1 MQPYALLLSLSHAH
15 RTVAAY
21 KPLKRC
27 QVHVAMPSFLESQ
40 RSPENI
46 AADLSVC
53 VCVRIIFY
61 SLILTWFLHSAIT
74 VKKLA
79 GGGINKM
86 IERSVDRK

>member
-15 RTVAAY
+15 RTFAAY

-46 AADLSVC
+46 AADLSLYVC
-53 VCVRIIFY
+53 VSANDFFY

-74 VKKLA
+74 VKKNSLA
-79 GGGINKM
+79 DAPIK
-86 IERSVDRK
+86 